1 MFNKPGKTKQ
11 IVVKTYPY
19 ENSSRSILNLLKS
32 GQYYNSNGKADD
44 APFSSYI
51 AVSTKE
57 VEEYVKADGTPD
69 YKARER
75 YIHKK
80 RRIFLDQFIALKLLG
95 FAQQKNKTS
104 SAEYGL
110 TSYGAKMVQG
120 LSIMEEAEKLGLSY
134 DDVLSKIKS
143 S

>member
-1 MFNKPGKTKQ
+1 MFNKPDKSKQ
-11 IVVKTYPY
+11 IVVKSYRY
-19 ENSSRSILNLLKS
+19 EDSSRSILNLLKN

-44 APFSSYI
+44 APFSHYI

-75 YIHKK
+75 YVHKK

-110 TSYGAKMVQG
+110 TSYGIKMVQG
-120 LSIMEEAEKLGLSY
+120 LNIMEEAEKLGLSY
-134 DDVLSKIKS
+134 EEVLKKIRQ
-143 S
+143 

>member
-1 MFNKPGKTKQ
+1 MFNKSSKPKQ
-11 IVVKTYPY
+11 VVVKSFPY

-44 APFSSYI
+44 VPFSSYI
-51 AVSTKE
+51 AVSPKE
-57 VEEYVKADGTPD
+57 VEEYIKADGSPD
-69 YKARER
+69 YKTRER
-75 YIHKK
+75 YSHKK

-110 TSYGAKMVQG
+110 TPYGVKMVQG

-134 DDVLSKIKS
+134 EDILKKIRQ
-143 S
+143 